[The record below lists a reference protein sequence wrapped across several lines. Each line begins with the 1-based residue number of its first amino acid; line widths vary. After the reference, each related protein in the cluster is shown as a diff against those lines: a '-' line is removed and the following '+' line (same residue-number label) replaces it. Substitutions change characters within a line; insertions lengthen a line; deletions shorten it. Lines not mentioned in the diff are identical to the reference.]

1 MPVANGRRV
10 AVIAGCRTPFCKSG
24 TTLKDV
30 RAVDLARFV
39 ARELLERT
47 NLDGADVNAV
57 IFGQVVPSALV
68 PNVAREVSLL
78 PQFPK
83 EIPAYSLNR
92 ACASSGQAVAN
103 AYDEIVLGD
112 AEVVLAGGVE
122 SLSDIP
128 ILASRRLA
136 DILMEASKAKSF
148 GARLRTLSRIRPR
161 DLVPVS
167 PAIAEPSTGE
177 TMGQS
182 AEKMAKENHIS
193 RAAQDRWA
201 LRSHELAAR
210 GTDDGRITAEIV
222 PWFGPGGRAGD
233 GVVTQDNG
241 VRRDTSLEQM
251 AKLKP
256 VFDRRYGSVTAAN
269 SSPLT
274 DGASAVLVMSDSA
287 ARALGY
293 TPLAY
298 VRSYAVAAV
307 DPGWQLLQAPI
318 FAVPKA
324 LERAGIQWKELG
336 VIEVHEA
343 FAAQVLSNLQGWA
356 AKGWEINEDIIN
368 VMGGS
373 IAIGHPFGATGTRLV
388 TTLANEMARR
398 DVQFGLL
405 SICAQGG
412 MGLAMVWS
420 AADGSG
426 RGAHLGARRRRHRRR
441 HFRLEERAGQ
451 QAFGRGEAGP
461 ARDVRRVGAR
471 RRRAGRRLLLVE
483 ARELHRGGRHRGV
496 RPAHHRRG
504 SRAAL
509 GRGPGNAGPGGAL
522 PQTDRRRDS
531 RRVPRRRTRVRPRLR
546 VPRGLRSPPDPARPP
561 GSAARHSPGGGRL
574 PAAPPVDWRPRGAR
588 HHPRGQGR
596 RRQEGVP
603 FGHRGRAGS
612 SRHPQGR
619 HHRRGATHGRRLA
632 PASQAA
638 GRVPRMAA
646 RRQPTGPGLGLP
658 SRAEA
663 GTRADARQLS
673 RAPRRVGGGG
683 AWAET
688 RHGGGSEARGA
699 AVRAARRH

>member
-1 MPVANGRRV
+1 MPGADGRRV

-24 TTLKDV
+24 TVLKDA

-112 AEVVLAGGVE
+112 ADVVLAGGVE

-136 DILMEASKAKSF
+136 DILVEASKAKSL

-210 GTDDGRITAEIV
+210 GTDDGRIPAEIV
-222 PWFGPGGRAGD
+222 PWFPPPRGGRAGD

-241 VRRDTSLEQM
+241 IRRDTSLEQM
-251 AKLKP
+251 GKLKP

-274 DGASAVLVMSDSA
+274 DGASAVLLMSDSA

-324 LERAGIQWKELG
+324 LERAGIQWKDLG

-343 FAAQVLSNLQGWA
+343 FAAQVLSNLQGWEA
-356 AKGWEINEDIIN
+356 LGWEINEDIIN
-368 VMGGS
+368 VLGGS

-388 TTLANEMARR
+388 TTLANEMTRR

-412 MGLAMVWS
+412 MGFAMV
-420 AADGSG
+420 
-426 RGAHLGARRRRHRRR
+426 LERR
-441 HFRLEERAGQ
+441 
-451 QAFGRGEAGP
+451 
-461 ARDVRRVGAR
+461 
-471 RRRAGRRLLLVE
+471 
-483 ARELHRGGRHRGV
+483 
-496 RPAHHRRG
+496 
-504 SRAAL
+504 
-509 GRGPGNAGPGGAL
+509 
-522 PQTDRRRDS
+522 
-531 RRVPRRRTRVRPRLR
+531 
-546 VPRGLRSPPDPARPP
+546 
-561 GSAARHSPGGGRL
+561 
-574 PAAPPVDWRPRGAR
+574 
-588 HHPRGQGR
+588 
-596 RRQEGVP
+596 
-603 FGHRGRAGS
+603 
-612 SRHPQGR
+612 
-619 HHRRGATHGRRLA
+619 
-632 PASQAA
+632 
-638 GRVPRMAA
+638 
-646 RRQPTGPGLGLP
+646 
-658 SRAEA
+658 
-663 GTRADARQLS
+663 
-673 RAPRRVGGGG
+673 
-683 AWAET
+683 
-688 RHGGGSEARGA
+688 
-699 AVRAARRH
+699 